1 MYKTSVPW
9 RSYAHL
15 YIIHSNRIIHNSI
28 CAFRYKLGIGHDKT
42 AIALWPEMSKTTRW
56 NVWSRLHAQ
65 WFYFMYHVHILFI
78 TSLFVK
84 FNAAEQQEQKKL
96 YSCLS
101 HSTSCLYNK
110 VLGSTYLI
118 RLKFLR
124 WIRRTK
130 FTKHILEFSWWI
142 CGINWNGNNMFYWE

>member
-84 FNAAEQQEQKKL
+84 FNAAEQQEQKKNKKNCIHVYHTL
-96 YSCLS
+96 HHVYITKYWALHTSSGWNFCGES
-101 HSTSCLYNK
+101 GAQNSRSTSW
-110 VLGSTYLI
+110 S
-118 RLKFLR
+118 FLD
-124 WIRRTK
+124 
-130 FTKHILEFSWWI
+130 ESA
-142 CGINWNGNNMFYWE
+142 G